1 MSVRYGPPLIADSV
15 VYGDPGLGVLGSVI
29 RATTATGPHG
39 AGLLYND
46 WDAGDDDKEF
56 RALVVTPPASGTLS
70 VNEDGSFTLG
80 GAADGTYTLV
90 YRLFVDGVDLGTAT
104 ATFNVG
110 IVTYRPGADV
120 SVAGWTVTGAGSVA
134 AALSDTSLGNWA
146 ASPNLST
153 PATITWETPLPA
165 GVCTIP
171 VTIDRTGP
179 TGSMRLVLL
188 DAGGAVVGT
197 SSWEATPATAAEIT
211 YSVTT
216 TVTSTQFRIEV
227 QP

>member
-1 MSVRYGPPLIADSV
+1 MSVRYGPPLIAGSV

-56 RALVVTPPASGTLS
+56 RALIVTPPASGTLS
-70 VNEDGSFTLG
+70 VNEDGSFTLS
-80 GAADGTYTLV
+80 GATDGTYTLV

-110 IVTYRPGADV
+110 IVTYRPGVDV
-120 SVAGWTVTGAGSVA
+120 SGSWSAVGAASVA
-134 AALSDTSLGNWA
+134 AALFDESESNYGE
-146 ASPNLST
+146 SPNLS
-153 PATITWETPLPA
+153 ASQICTWDPPLPA
-165 GVCTIP
+165 GTWNLPIIAERTATGGQVRIVC
-171 VTIDRTGP
+171 
-179 TGSMRLVLL
+179 L
-188 DAGGAVVGT
+188 DAGDVSVG
-197 SSWEATPATAAEIT
+197 ATAWQALT
-211 YSVTT
+211 NAPSPYNLAVTT
-216 TVTSTQFRIEV
+216 SATATQFRIEV